1 MKIAIIILA
10 HNAIGYVYKA
20 LCSLRRQQLVDYDI
34 ILVDNGSS
42 TMNGIVLAAYARLFS
57 VRSFVRSATNRFFSG
72 GMNFGAQQVRP
83 EATHLLLLN
92 SDVEFQHPRAL
103 ETFCRTHL
111 RGATGLRAINDNPV
125 MIADG
130 FCFLVDRDLFEA
142 LGGLDERFPWTRA
155 ITKLQAELLRSGYIV
170 QAVRE
175 YQSILVHYGGKSGT
189 DWKGVH
195 KKVELAEVSRWF
207 EGLPPVTVVPQLRS
221 S

>member
-10 HNAIGYVYKA
+10 HNAVGYVYKA
-20 LCSLRRQQLVDYDI
+20 LRSLRHQQLVDYDV

-42 TMNGIVLAAYARLFS
+42 MMSGIVLAAYAQIFS
-57 VRSFVRSATNRFFSG
+57 VRSFVRSAPNRFFSG
-72 GMNFGAQQVRP
+72 GMNFGARQARP

-103 ETFCRTHL
+103 ETLCLAHL
-111 RGATGLRAINDNPV
+111 RGATGLRAINDNPIT
-125 MIADG
+125 IADG

-189 DWKGVH
+189 DWKSVH
-195 KKVELAEVSRWF
+195 KKVDLAEVSGWF
-207 EGLPPVTVVPQLRS
+207 KGLPSVTVVPELRPS
-221 S
+221 